1 MSSRSQTISLLLHLA
16 LVLLL
21 LFWTVRPYVRNTP
34 TEVTHIFAPPPAHA
48 PAGGGGMHE
57 IEPVRKGVLPP
68 HSVRV
73 FTPPMIQRVNYQPK
87 LTVQPTIDAPAE
99 VKVEAGALGDPNGIG
114 AIYGGS
120 GGPAGL
126 GDGVGRSIGRGAGD
140 RYGEGVDGVYSIGH
154 GASAPVPIRIVEP
167 DYSEGARKA
176 RMSGSV
182 MVYAEI
188 GPDGRPKN
196 LHITQGMGMGLDEKA
211 LEAVAKWLF
220 KPGLKDGRP
229 VTVRATFEVNFRL
242 L

>member
-1 MSSRSQTISLLLHLA
+1 M
-16 LVLLL
+16 LLL
-21 LFWTVRPYVRNTP
+21 LWTVKPYGP
-34 TEVTHIFAPPPAHA
+34 DSPAEVTHIFAPPPAHA

-57 IEPVRKGVLPP
+57 PRPVRKGVLPP

-73 FTPPMIQRVNYQPK
+73 FTPPLIQRVDFQPR
-87 LTVQPTIDAPAE
+87 LMVQPTIDAPPE
-99 VKVEAGALGDPNGIG
+99 VPVETGAVGDPHGIG
-114 AIYGGS
+114 AISGGT

-126 GDGVGRSIGRGAGD
+126 GDGTGRSIGKGIGD
-140 RYGEGVDGVYSIGH
+140 RYGDGIDGVYSIGH

-167 DYSEGARKA
+167 EYSEPARKA
-176 RMSGSV
+176 RMSGSIL
-182 MVYAEI
+182 VYAEI

-196 LHITQGMGMGLDEKA
+196 LHITRGMGMGLDEKA
-211 LEAVAKWLF
+211 LDAVAKWLF